1 MVHRSA
7 VVAAGP
13 SYKSMQIDGND
24 IRVRFSDIGG
34 GLRVADPKAELRGF
48 AIAAQ
53 TGDFVWAVARIEGD
67 TVIVNNASLQDPVA
81 VRYDWSNTPKGNL
94 VNKEGLPA
102 LPFRTDQ
109 SP

>member
-1 MVHRSA
+1 VYRTA

-13 SYKSMQIDGND
+13 AYKAMQIDGDD
-24 IRVRFSDIGG
+24 IRIRFSDIGG
-34 GLRVADPKAELRGF
+34 GLRVADPKADLRGF

-67 TVIVNNASLQDPVA
+67 TVIVNNPSLQDPVA
-81 VRYDWSNTPKGNL
+81 VRYDWSNTPTGNL

-109 SP
+109 GP